1 MRDPRHFPKPND
13 FQPERFLP
21 ENTVNRHPFAF
32 VPFSAGQRN
41 CIGQKFAI
49 LEMKVLL
56 AAVIR
61 SFKILPITRLE
72 DLTFENG
79 IVLRTHQNVKVK
91 LLRRERY

>member
-1 MRDPRHFPKPND
+1 M
-13 FQPERFLP
+13 
-21 ENTVNRHPFAF
+21 NRHPFAF

-49 LEMKVLL
+49 LEIKVLL

-61 SFKILPITRLE
+61 NFKILPVTLLD

-79 IVLRTHQNVKVK
+79 IVLRTKQNIKVK
-91 LLRRERY
+91 LVHRENK